1 MRVIFTRDLQA
12 IAQTHPTWKH
22 SMALALTRKQIGL
35 TASIDALA
43 EGVFNYAAV
52 RLENSCSALK
62 QWLGGVSVTID

>member
-22 SMALALTRKQIGL
+22 SMALALTKRQIGL

-43 EGVFNYAAV
+43 EGVFNYAVV
-52 RLENSCSALK
+52 RLEKQLFSA
-62 QWLGGVSVTID
+62 QTVARGSQCHN